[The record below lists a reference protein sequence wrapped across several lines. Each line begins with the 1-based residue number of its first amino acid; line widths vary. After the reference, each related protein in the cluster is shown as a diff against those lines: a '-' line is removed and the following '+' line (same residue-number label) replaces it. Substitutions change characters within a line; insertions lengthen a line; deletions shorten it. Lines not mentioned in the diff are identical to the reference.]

1 MKTTAGPPSCCFR
14 IRDTKVSTGR
24 VDGSKDRGVVY
35 TPMNVQFEWQ
45 AGDDRGRWET
55 IAKTERRRARWW
67 VWGLV
72 VLALAGALLGGFLCL
87 A

>member
-1 MKTTAGPPSCCFR
+1 MK
-14 IRDTKVSTGR
+14 
-24 VDGSKDRGVVY
+24 
-35 TPMNVQFEWQ
+35 VQFEWQ

-55 IAKTERRRARWW
+55 ITKTERRRTPRW

-72 VLALAGALLGGFLCL
+72 LLAAAALLVGGYLCL

>member
-1 MKTTAGPPSCCFR
+1 MPR
-14 IRDTKVSTGR
+14 I
-24 VDGSKDRGVVY
+24 
-35 TPMNVQFEWQ
+35 QFEWQ

-55 IAKTERRRARWW
+55 IARTGRRRARWW

-72 VLALAGALLGGFLCL
+72 SLAIAVALVGGYVCL